1 MSAKQTM
8 RAVVEITAT
17 WSYVE
22 EERIMLGEPGEP
34 TAYRIEDPGV
44 RALFA
49 EASRYQAWLDVEAAL
64 AQAQADLGIIP
75 QGAAEEITR
84 KAQLPLLN
92 LDNIHAGL
100 ARTGHSLVPLIWELD
115 RVCDGEAG
123 GYVHW
128 GATTQNITQTG
139 QLLLLRRAHDI
150 FLAQLASILR
160 AMADL
165 AEHTKDM
172 LLPGRTHGQHAV
184 PATFGSKVAVWID
197 ECCRHVE
204 RLQGCE
210 GRVFVAMLGGGA
222 GTLASLGEI
231 GLVTQ
236 DKMARRLG
244 MGSMTV
250 PSRTL
255 GDHQAEY
262 VALLGILAAT
272 CSKIGRE
279 IYTLMK
285 QEFGEVEEPVPPGTV
300 GSSTMPQKRN
310 PKLSQDIIAAAA
322 QIRALAPLALEAMQ
336 TEHEAD
342 RTTSIMMSRAIVQA
356 CELTG
361 DMLQRMMA
369 LFDGLQ
375 VFPDRMRENLDL
387 SGGLI
392 MAEALML
399 ELGKKLGRQRAHDA
413 VYEAA
418 QASVTESRPFRE
430 TLAAD
435 PHVSAG
441 LTPAQVEAL
450 LDPARYTGL
459 CRQFAERG
467 ATLARE
473 IAAALQSRA
482 PRSRP

>member
-1 MSAKQTM
+1 M
-8 RAVVEITAT
+8 
-17 WSYVE
+17 
-22 EERIMLGEPGEP
+22 MLGEPGEP
-34 TAYRIEDPGV
+34 TAYRIKDPGV
-44 RALFA
+44 QGLFA
-49 EASRYQAWLDVEAAL
+49 ESSRYQAWLDVEAAL
-64 AQAQADLGIIP
+64 AQAQAELGIIP
-75 QGAAEEITR
+75 HSAAEEITR
-84 KAQLPLLN
+84 KAQLSLLN
-92 LDNIHAGL
+92 LDNIRAGL

-115 RVCDGEAG
+115 RVCDGDAG

-160 AMADL
+160 AMAEL
-165 AEHTKDM
+165 AERTKDM

-204 RLQGCE
+204 RLRGCE

-231 GLVTQ
+231 GIATQ
-236 DKMARRLG
+236 DKLASRLG
-244 MGSMTV
+244 MGSMAV

-262 VALLGILAAT
+262 VSLLGLLAAT

-279 IYTLMK
+279 IYILMK

-310 PKLSQDIIAAAA
+310 PKLTQDIVAAAA
-322 QIRALAPLALEAMQ
+322 EVRALVPLALEAMQ

-342 RTTSIMMSRAIVQA
+342 RTTSMMMDRAVAQA
-356 CELTG
+356 CMLTG
-361 DMLQRMMA
+361 DILQR
-369 LFDGLQ
+369 LDVVLSGLQ
-375 VFPDRMRENLDL
+375 VFPERMRRNLDL

-392 MAEALML
+392 MAESLML
-399 ELGKKLGRQRAHDA
+399 ELGKQIGRQRAHDV
-413 VYEAA
+413 VYDAA
-418 QASVTESRPFRE
+418 QAAATEGRAFRE
-430 TLAAD
+430 LLMED
-435 PHVSAG
+435 ERVSTHF
-441 LTPAQVEAL
+441 TPPQIDAL
-450 LDPARYTGL
+450 IDPARYTGL
-459 CRQFAERG
+459 CPQFAERG
-467 ATLARE
+467 AARARE
-473 IAAALQSRA
+473 VAATIESRRTRQEKPLSAAADAS
-482 PRSRP
+482 